1 VIKTTWLCCQLGAR
15 EHYAVPRALARR
27 SALDRI
33 ITDAWVPRTSLLRIV
48 GDRRSEIGGQPP
60 AQRGL
65 PSGLEDQRAGS
76 GPGGQPEV
84 SLRPGG
90 AYAPVGGQRSA
101 IRGQGFATAN
111 PSIGGSGIAERFDS
125 ELRDSRV
132 TAFNWSLVAFEILAR
147 ARRLRGWDKIIAR
160 NNWFQ
165 RKAVSALRDKET
177 TRQQDNKGVVSLRP
191 GEAYPP
197 AWKTTGLEAAPMGG
211 QSSSSPLTLFAYSY
225 AARQI
230 FRFAKQRGWKTV
242 LGQIDPGPVEEKIVA
257 EEAARVPELAG
268 DWQPAPPEYW
278 DNWQEECS
286 LADHI
291 IVNSE
296 WSRACLVEAGIG
308 SSKLIVTPLAYEL
321 PEVSGQKSEVRGQR
335 PGPGVRGPATAGK
348 LRSEDREQPTENS
361 ELVTDNRSP
370 ITRAYPA
377 RFTPD
382 RPLRVLFLGQV
393 NLRKGVA
400 RLFDAIRQLK
410 NEPIEFEFVGRV
422 QVAVPADL
430 KNNARVR
437 WCDAVP
443 RGKTDDF
450 YRNADVLIFPTLSDG
465 FGLTQLEAQ
474 AHGLPVI
481 ASRCCG
487 EVVKHGVN
495 GLLLDVP
502 VADAIVEAFRSCLAD
517 PSRLAAFSAVSR
529 IEDRF
534 SLDSLAQNLLS
545 LTNTR

>member
-15 EHYAVPRALARR
+15 EHYAVPRALLRGAV
-27 SALDRI
+27 LGQI

-48 GDRRSEIGGQPP
+48 GDRRSASGPERPTARREIGGQQP
-60 AQRGL
+60 AQIG
-65 PSGLEDQRAGS
+65 
-76 GPGGQPEV
+76 
-84 SLRPGG
+84 LRP
-90 AYAPVGGQRSA
+90 
-101 IRGQGFATAN
+101 
-111 PSIGGSGIAERFDS
+111 GGSGIAERFDS

-132 TAFNWSLVAFEILAR
+132 TAFNWSLVAFEMLAR
-147 ARRLRGWDKIIAR
+147 ARRLRGWPLIMAR

-165 RKAVSALRDKET
+165 RKAVSALRDNET
-177 TRQQDNKGVVSLRP
+177 TRQQDNKGVVSFRP

-197 AWKTTGLEAAPMGG
+197 AWKTTGLEAAPVGG
-211 QSSSSPLTLFAYSY
+211 QSSSGHVVLFSYSY
-225 AARQI
+225 AARDI
-230 FRFAKQRGWKTV
+230 FRFAKKQGWRTV

-257 EEAARVPELAG
+257 EEATRVPDLAG

-278 DNWQEECS
+278 DNWQEECN

-308 SSKLIVTPLAYEL
+308 SSKLIVMPLAYEL
-321 PEVSGQKSEVRGQR
+321 PEVGGQKSEVGGQKSEVRSQ
-335 PGPGVRGPATAGK
+335 
-348 LRSEDREQPTENS
+348 RSEVSGERQYPDRFDEQ
-361 ELVTDNRSP
+361 
-370 ITRAYPA
+370 
-377 RFTPD
+377 

-410 NEPIEFEFVGRV
+410 NEPVEFEFVGRV

-437 WCDAVP
+437 WIGTVP
-443 RGKTDDF
+443 RGKTGDF
-450 YRNADVLIFPTLSDG
+450 YRTADVLIFPTLSDG

-487 EVVKHGVN
+487 EVVKHGAN
-495 GLLLDVP
+495 GLLLDEP
-502 VADAIVEAFRSCLAD
+502 VADVIVEALRSCLAD
-517 PSRLAAFSAVSR
+517 PSRLAAFSAASR

-545 LTNTR
+545 LTNT

>member
-1 VIKTTWLCCQLGAR
+1 MTINASGSSAWVCCQLGAR
-15 EHYAVPRALARR
+15 EHYAVPRALARH
-27 SALDRI
+27 SVLGQI
-33 ITDAWVPRTSLLRIV
+33 ITDAWRFGGRWHEELKEAAVTS
-48 GDRRSEIGGQPP
+48 
-60 AQRGL
+60 
-65 PSGLEDQRAGS
+65 
-76 GPGGQPEV
+76 
-84 SLRPGG
+84 
-90 AYAPVGGQRSA
+90 
-101 IRGQGFATAN
+101 
-111 PSIGGSGIAERFDS
+111 
-125 ELRDSRV
+125 
-132 TAFNWSLVAFEILAR
+132 FNSSLVAFEILAR

-165 RKAVSALRDKET
+165 RKAVSALRDNET
-177 TRQQDNKGVVSLRP
+177 TRPRDNKGVVSLRP
-191 GEAYPP
+191 GEAY
-197 AWKTTGLEAAPMGG
+197 APVGG

-225 AARQI
+225 AARDI
-230 FRFAKQRGWKTV
+230 FRFAKQQGWTTV

-296 WSRACLVEAGIG
+296 WSRACLEKAGVDG
-308 SSKLIVTPLAYEL
+308 SKLSVVPLAYEMT
-321 PEVSGQKSEVRGQR
+321 GQQDYK
-335 PGPGVRGPATAGK
+335 T
-348 LRSEDREQPTENS
+348 
-361 ELVTDNRSP
+361 TDNTTGRQ
-370 ITRAYPA
+370 YPA
-377 RFTPD
+377 RFTID

-400 RLFDAIRQLK
+400 RLFEAIRQLK
-410 NEPIEFEFVGRV
+410 DEPIEFQFVGPV
-422 QVAVPADL
+422 QVAVPEDL
-430 KNNARVR
+430 KNNPRVH
-437 WCDAVP
+437 WFGAVP
-443 RGKTDDF
+443 RGETSDF
-450 YRNADVLIFPTLSDG
+450 YRNTDVLIFPTLSDG

-495 GLLLDVP
+495 GLLLERPTADV
-502 VADAIVEAFRSCLAD
+502 IVEALRFCLAD
-517 PSRLAAFSAVSR
+517 PSRLAAFSAASR
-529 IEDRF
+529 VGDRF